1 MLDVPR
7 GGVSFEF
14 PPREK
19 LRKSSQKTDNGEET
33 APLDL
38 SKATDH
44 GSVHVKGKGEYKL
57 LSADDGW
64 HVQGLSYAK
73 GRKPLVIPR
82 TMCEVEL
89 TAEQVTHLLTKG
101 KSPLIKDFVS
111 RKSGKKFEAYLVF
124 NSTSGRIS
132 YEFPPRK

>member
-1 MLDVPR
+1 MALTKANVRKDELDAVAVTY
-7 GGVSFEF
+7 GAG
-14 PPREK
+14 
-19 LRKSSQKTDNGEET
+19 
-33 APLDL
+33 
-38 SKATDH
+38 
-44 GSVHVKGKGEYKL
+44 L
-57 LSADDGW
+57 LGALL
-64 HVQGLSYAK
+64 VGLSYAK

-82 TMCEVEL
+82 MMCEVEL
-89 TAEQVTHLLTKG
+89 TAELVIHLLTKG